1 MKKILAIVLLLI
13 SLNIQAQSREW
24 TNEEKLW
31 GVTAGTLLL
40 ADWATTYNMTHRYHE
55 GYYEKYNFL
64 LGPTP
69 SAGMVNLYFL
79 TVTPAVF
86 LAADYFGNYRKEIL
100 QATSLIEIIMVG
112 NNLRIGLK
120 IQF

>member
-1 MKKILAIVLLLI
+1 MKKILVIVLLLM
-13 SLNIQAQSREW
+13 SLNTRAQSREW
-24 TNEEKLW
+24 TNKEKLW

-40 ADWATTYNMTHRYHE
+40 ADWATTHNMTQRYNE
-55 GYYEKYNFL
+55 GYYEKYNLL

-69 SAGMVNLYFL
+69 SAGAVNLYFL

-86 LAADYFGNYRKEIL
+86 LAADYFSNYRKEIL
-100 QATSLIEIIMVG
+100 QTTSLIEIIMVG

>member
-1 MKKILAIVLLLI
+1 MKKILGIVLLLL
-13 SLNIQAQSREW
+13 SLNTYADSREW
-24 TNEEKLW
+24 TQDEKLW
-31 GVTAGTLLL
+31 GVAAGTLLL
-40 ADWATTYNMTHRYHE
+40 ADWATTYNMTQRYSE
-55 GYYEKYNFL
+55 GYYEKYNLL

-69 SAGMVNLYFL
+69 SAGAVNLYFL

-86 LAADYFGNYRKEIL
+86 LAADYFSNYRKEIL
-100 QATSLIEIIMVG
+100 QATSLIELIMVG

>member
-1 MKKILAIVLLLI
+1 MKKILGIAMLLL
-13 SLNIQAQSREW
+13 SLNTYADSREW

-31 GVTAGTLLL
+31 GAAAGILLL
-40 ADWATTYNMTHRYHE
+40 ADWSTTHNMTQRYNE
-55 GYYEKYNFL
+55 GYYEKYNL
-64 LGPTP
+64 LLSPTP
-69 SAGMVNLYFL
+69 SAGAVNLYFL

-100 QATSLIEIIMVG
+100 QATSLIELIMIG